1 MFYVYNLIDPRD
13 NSVFYIGKGKGNRM
27 YKHEKYTLNNKLPN
41 GNKSLFD
48 KIKEIKMNNLDI
60 IYKKVFETD
69 DETLAYQFEN
79 KLINEVGIDNLCNSI
94 SDQILIG
101 VANNT
106 KDSKWYYNIK
116 TFEYRLFKKDDEIP
130 KDFKL
135 GSPRTTIAMK
145 NWWDSLDDNE
155 LREYKNKMSNSL
167 KNSDK
172 HKQKVTSKEY
182 KDKLSDSLKN

>member
-79 KLINEVGIDNLCNSI
+79 KLINEVGIDNLCK
-94 SDQILIG
+94 IG
-101 VANNT
+101 RAHV
-106 KDSKWYYNIK
+106 
-116 TFEYRLFKKDDEIP
+116 
-130 KDFKL
+130 
-135 GSPRTTIAMK
+135 
-145 NWWDSLDDNE
+145 
-155 LREYKNKMSNSL
+155 
-167 KNSDK
+167 
-172 HKQKVTSKEY
+172 
-182 KDKLSDSLKN
+182 